1 MKKEFIDQLLKNNE
15 LRIRQKDKERIK
27 SMIKSAE
34 INVSVVKKITLDDDS
49 ATVIFREI
57 YESIR
62 QLGDAKWWS
71 MGYEPLN
78 HDVSIR
84 ILEELEIK
92 EKIKLNYLR
101 RFKKIRNDANYR
113 GFMISASQAKEMIDF
128 WNICGKDI
136 IRILSR
142 GCS

>member
-1 MKKEFIDQLLKNNE
+1 
-15 LRIRQKDKERIK
+15 
-27 SMIKSAE
+27 MIKSAE